1 MILNTSNSSKVSPQ
15 REFLNEIATHLT
27 VFGSHYFYAN
37 PESRPGAGSASK
49 WQV

>member
-1 MILNTSNSSKVSPQ
+1 VNKSKKNFAPVFSKCVKL
-15 REFLNEIATHLT
+15 REGSA
-27 VFGSHYFYAN
+27 FGSHYFDAN